1 MQKLKAAIN
10 SLLKAAGLDAG
21 VAQNKALLVWDEVVG
36 VKVSENTTPEK
47 VEVTRQ
53 FLNAIDLRLEG
64 GLEPDS
70 SDFAKL
76 LKNAAGR
83 EDENIINLFFI
94 AATVVS
100 RIIVGKTYVVMR

>member
-47 VEVTRQ
+47 VEAGTLYIKASNPTWRQ
-53 FLNAIDLRLEG
+53 ELMFKKDDILKKLNK
-64 GLEPDS
+64 
-70 SDFAKL
+70 KL
-76 LKNAAGR
+76 GEKTIK
-83 EDENIINLFFI
+83 EIKFI
-94 AATVVS
+94 
-100 RIIVGKTYVVMR
+100 